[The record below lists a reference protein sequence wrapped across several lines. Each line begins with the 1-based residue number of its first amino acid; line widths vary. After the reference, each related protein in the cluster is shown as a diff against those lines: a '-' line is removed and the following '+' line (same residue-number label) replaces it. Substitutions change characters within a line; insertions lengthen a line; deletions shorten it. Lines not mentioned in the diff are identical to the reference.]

1 MQSILTPEEYNPYY
15 GVYIDKAE
23 SSNVV
28 DGLKLDKH
36 KFIEFVNSIPDEKLT
51 YSYGEGK
58 WTVAEVLQ
66 HIIDTER
73 VFAYRA
79 LRFARKDK
87 SPLMG
92 FDQDEY
98 VPNSNANNYT
108 KKEFIEDFE
117 AVRNSSITLFK
128 GFTEDMLTQIGEA
141 SGSPMSARAAG
152 YILSGHQKHHLDV
165 IENRYL

>member
-1 MQSILTPEEYNPYY
+1 MQSYLTPEEYNPYY
-15 GVYIDKAE
+15 GTFIDKAE
-23 SSNVV
+23 APNII
-28 DGLKLDKH
+28 DGLQQSKQGFLD
-36 KFIEFVNSIPDEKLT
+36 FVNTIPDEKLT
-51 YSYGEGK
+51 YAYAEGK
-58 WTVAEVLQ
+58 WTIAEVLQ

-79 LRFARKDK
+79 LRFARNDK

-108 KKEFIEDFE
+108 KKELLDDFK

-128 GFTEDMLTQIGEA
+128 SFTDDMLIKIGEA
-141 SGSPMSARAAG
+141 SGSPMSVRASG
-152 YILSGHQKHHLDV
+152 YILSGHQRHHVEV
-165 IENRYL
+165 IEERYL